1 VKEKLAALSASAG
14 GAGALA
20 AAFASFCCVGPAVF
34 AIMGATSVTF
44 SALLSPYRPYLLI
57 ISIALLAIAFRRSRK
72 SQLDCADGECPP
84 RANRV
89 LRVVLWCSLGVWIAS
104 AVSYAATEWPR
115 LAGPKGD
122 VREHAAIGTDGNPL
136 RAAFNRDAGKVRVL
150 MLVAPT

>member
-1 VKEKLAALSASAG
+1 MKEKLAALSASAG

-20 AAFASFCCVGPAVF
+20 AAFASFCCVGPTVF
-34 AIMGATSVTF
+34 AMMSATSVTF

-57 ISIALLAIAFRRSRK
+57 ISLALLAVAGWRSRK
-72 SQLDCADGECPP
+72 SRLDCREGECLP
-84 RANRV
+84 RAGRV
-89 LRVVLWCSLGVWIAS
+89 LRIVLWCSFGVWAVS

-115 LAGPKGD
+115 LVGPKGG
-122 VREHAAIGTDGNPL
+122 VQEYALIRAGENPL